1 MKEKIESEMS
11 DMMQKLPETMIETE
25 QSKTGFSIRFNS
37 EVEIIQINLF
47 RDQNKEILDLLSR
60 VEVGSASVECHHQE

>member
-37 EVEIIQINLF
+37 EVEIIQINSF
-47 RDQNKEILDLLSR
+47 RDRSK
-60 VEVGSASVECHHQE
+60 VASEL